1 MSFCAECG
9 IDHHAGDPG
18 EVEAAADREVE
29 IERLRTKRDI
39 EVARIT
45 ASAAKDISET
55 EAETGTAR
63 AEGQVEGMET
73 VLETISGGGEPD
85 KRRAAGHRRG
95 ARPRNPTWSRTRT
108 SRRRQ
113 RSRQWDRRKTR
124 SGGWWDGYR

>member
-1 MSFCAECG
+1 MSFCPDCG
-9 IDHHAGDPG
+9 IDHHAGDR
-18 EVEAAADREVE
+18 EIEAAADREVE

-73 VLETISGGGEPD
+73 VLETISGGEPD
-85 KRRAAGHRRG
+85 DGGDPPVIVEAPGPEPETEPGPDVAPPPEEPAAV
-95 ARPRNPTWSRTRT
+95 PREN
-108 SRRRQ
+108 
-113 RSRQWDRRKTR
+113 K
-124 SGGWWDGYR
+124 GNGWWDGYR